1 MTEGSSYRFLQRG
14 LDSQR
19 KIVVTG
25 EWTGKRT
32 TKIPV
37 TSDESAPNIGIIVG
51 VIVAIIVVVVLVSA
65 VVWKRRGNEAEHRGI
80 QIGKAFYKIS
90 LHAIENNPRL
100 TF

>member
-25 EWTGKRT
+25 EWTEEQT
-32 TKIPV
+32 TLFKIPLEK
-37 TSDESAPNIGIIVG
+37 SGQNIGIIVG

-65 VVWKRRGNEAEHRGI
+65 VVWKRRSNAAEHHGI
-80 QIGKAFYKIS
+80 EIGKKNVF
-90 LHAIENNPRL
+90 LL
-100 TF
+100 FF